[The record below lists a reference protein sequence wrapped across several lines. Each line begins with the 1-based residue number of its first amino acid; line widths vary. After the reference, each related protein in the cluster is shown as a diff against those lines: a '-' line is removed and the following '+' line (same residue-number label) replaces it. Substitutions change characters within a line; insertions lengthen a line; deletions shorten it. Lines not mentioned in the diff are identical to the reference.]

1 VISDNSPQNSPEWLI
16 ARLGI
21 PTASRFDEIIT
32 TAGVASKSAKKYMYS
47 LAVERITRVKEE
59 SYQNATMQR
68 GIEMEAEARQA
79 YEIITG
85 SEVKEVG
92 LCYPNEKKLYGA
104 SPDGLIGD
112 DGCLEIKSPTSA
124 VHVEYLLGNALP
136 TAYFQQTQGQ
146 LLVTGRKWCDF
157 MSYFPGVMP
166 LIIRVTPDKLFQK
179 SLAVELEIFC
189 KGLEQVTEQIRSK

>member
-1 VISDNSPQNSPEWLI
+1 MISDNSPQNSPEWLI

-79 YEIITG
+79 
-85 SEVKEVG
+85 
-92 LCYPNEKKLYGA
+92 
-104 SPDGLIGD
+104 
-112 DGCLEIKSPTSA
+112 
-124 VHVEYLLGNALP
+124 
-136 TAYFQQTQGQ
+136 
-146 LLVTGRKWCDF
+146 
-157 MSYFPGVMP
+157 
-166 LIIRVTPDKLFQK
+166 
-179 SLAVELEIFC
+179 
-189 KGLEQVTEQIRSK
+189 